1 MTDSEKARHALPGH
15 SMALCRGDILL
26 TSDSR
31 GIAPMID
38 YFAVGQDLS
47 GFSVA
52 DVIVGKAAALLFVRA
67 EIAAVYART
76 LSEGGK
82 AILEAHGIPVEYDI
96 LTPAI
101 RNRAG
106 TGSCPMEEAVA
117 GTDDPELAY
126 RLIRERLNSLRA
138 ARSTS

>member
-1 MTDSEKARHALPGH
+1 MTDLEKARLALPGH

-31 GIAPMID
+31 GIAPMMD
-38 YFAVGQDLS
+38 YFEVGQDLS

-67 EIAAVYART
+67 GITAVYART
-76 LSEGGK
+76 LSEGGR
-82 AILEAHGIPVEYDI
+82 AVLEAHRIPVEYDI

-106 TGSCPMEEAVA
+106 TGPCPMEDAVA
-117 GTDDPELAY
+117 GTDDPEVAY
-126 RLIRERLNSLRA
+126 RLIRERLNALRA
-138 ARSTS
+138 ARLTS

>member
-15 SMALCRGDILL
+15 SMALCRGDRLL
-26 TSDSR
+26 TCDSR

-38 YFAVGQDLS
+38 YMEVGQNLS

-67 EIAAVYART
+67 GIAAVYART

-82 AILEAHGIPVEYDI
+82 AILEAHGIPVEYDL

-101 RNRAG
+101 RNRAD
-106 TGSCPMEEAVA
+106 TGLCPMEETVA
-117 GTDDPELAY
+117 DTDDPELAY

-138 ARSTS
+138 GRANP